1 MLVNASVGS
10 RLMTK
15 RSGDRG
21 HSEDTVA
28 SCVPVS
34 PALMFHPLPE
44 TVMQLMNGK
53 LPG

>member
-1 MLVNASVGS
+1 MLINASVGS
-10 RLMTK
+10 RLVTK

-28 SCVPVS
+28 SCVPVF